1 MNIDSIADRIRQ
13 IRSELGNPSQEAFGK
28 PLSVTKSAVGQWEH
42 GKTEPSAETILKI
55 ERVYGYRAQWIQTGE
70 PPKLVEPRS
79 LVVHDTSNVSPGPPI
94 RGMVPLISWV
104 SAGRWR
110 DCDVQDEPLAWIPV
124 TFATPN
130 VFALRVEG
138 DSMKPDYPPGH
149 ILFVDPDRH
158 PEPMNLV
165 IALNGDGEA
174 TFKRLTREGG
184 VWYLMPLNER
194 YPPQKLDSLC
204 KIIGVVIWTGKP
216 EV

>member
-1 MNIDSIADRIRQ
+1 MNMAEIRRQNLRELLGSYSTQQELADAIG
-13 IRSELGNPSQEAFGK
+13 I
-28 PLSVTKSAVGQWEH
+28 SVQYLNQLLTGHRNIGE
-42 GKTEPSAETILKI
+42 KTARKI
-55 ERVYGYRAQWIQTGE
+55 EAAAKIPSLALDVELKVGE
-70 PPKLVEPRS
+70 L
-79 LVVHDTSNVSPGPPI
+79 SNVSPGPPI

-216 EV
+216 EI

>member
-1 MNIDSIADRIRQ
+1 MNMAEIRRQNLRELLGSYSTQQELADAIG
-13 IRSELGNPSQEAFGK
+13 I
-28 PLSVTKSAVGQWEH
+28 SVQYLNQLLTGHRNIGE
-42 GKTEPSAETILKI
+42 KTARKI
-55 ERVYGYRAQWIQTGE
+55 EAAAKIPSLALDVELKVGE
-70 PPKLVEPRS
+70 L
-79 LVVHDTSNVSPGPPI
+79 SNVSPGPPI